1 MQIPEQA
8 IRRACEALGDETA
21 EDGATRDLA
30 ERVLMAVI
38 PSIRDYERARIADV
52 VKPSDL
58 DELGHMINLSD
69 ETRRKFALW
78 ARVLRA
84 TSGSPAAM
92 LLEELPT

>member
-1 MQIPEQA
+1 MRIPEETM
-8 IRRACEALGDETA
+8 RRACEALGDNQA
-21 EDGATRDLA
+21 EDTATRDLA
-30 ERVLMAVI
+30 ERVLLNVI
-38 PSIRDYERARIADV
+38 PSIRAYERARIAEVIRPD
-52 VKPSDL
+52 DL

-69 ETRRKFALW
+69 KTKRQLQLW